1 MARYPSSKEGTLST
15 LISFSRYTIP
25 KPTLMPVQRIYLVG
39 FMGAGK
45 STVGRELSLKL
56 HWPFLDLDA
65 EIESAT
71 QLSVREIFERFG
83 EPHFRELEREH
94 LKRLSETP
102 QAVIAL
108 GGGAFIDASNRAVV
122 EASGVAV
129 WLDVSLSTI
138 KERVR
143 PDGTRPLM
151 KDFEQLRMLYER
163 RRPSYKLAGVHVRT
177 DNRLPDAIAEE
188 IVQRVTTS

>member
-1 MARYPSSKEGTLST
+1 MGHFIERLQFEGSPM
-15 LISFSRYTIP
+15 S
-25 KPTLMPVQRIYLVG
+25 VQRIYLVG

-56 HWPFLDLDA
+56 QWPFMDLDA
-65 EIESAT
+65 EIENAAK
-71 QLSVREIFERFG
+71 LSVREIFERFG
-83 EPHFRELEREH
+83 EPRFRELEREH
-94 LKRLSETP
+94 LKRLSEIP
-102 QAVIAL
+102 QGVIAL
-108 GGGAFIDASNRAVV
+108 GGGAFIDADNRAVV

-151 KDFEQLRMLYER
+151 KDSEQLRMLYER
-163 RRPSYKLAGVHVRT
+163 RRPSYKLAGIHVRT

-188 IVQRVTTS
+188 IVQRITTL